1 MYGYLRGTNLRT
13 GTKVHVPG
21 VGDLEVNTVEKLT
34 DPCPMPDADSEKRRK
49 LSEKKKLVVHAP
61 MSDVG
66 GVMYDK
72 DAVYINVPGSFTR
85 GNTDCASI
93 IFLDPMLQC

>member
-1 MYGYLRGTNLRT
+1 MRL
-13 GTKVHVPG
+13 GTKVHIPG
-21 VGDLEVNTVEKLT
+21 VGDLNMASVTVLG

-49 LSEKKKLVVHAP
+49 LSEKKKLVIHAP

-72 DAVYINVPGSFTR
+72 DEVWINVPGSLTR
-85 GNTDCASI
+85 GNEDGR
-93 IFLDPMLQC
+93 FLSLVLLFIQLTISL